1 PFDPSEIPMKTWAEY
16 ENEIFERQR
25 QMQDLEAVAQAI
37 DEFGMGGVRPV
48 SRFTHVTGL
57 GAQTTMDKAQSVMD
71 HSFDNQIV
79 PMQIPRIGSP
89 AQYSYYSNGMPSPQ
103 QIAMPTHNLLQM
115 SGSQM
120 PSDEAIAATISSIL
134 DNSDLSTIT
143 MKQVRDELS
152 RIFGVDL
159 SSRREFIQSTIQS
172 MIQSRV

>member
-1 PFDPSEIPMKTWAEY
+1 
-16 ENEIFERQR
+16 RQR

-48 SRFTHVTGL
+48 SRFTQVTGL
-57 GAQTTMDKAQSVMD
+57 GRQTAMDKAQSVMGQ
-71 HSFDNQIV
+71 SFENQTIQ
-79 PMQIPRIGSP
+79 MQMPRLGTP
-89 AQYSYYSNGMPSPQ
+89 VQYSYYSSSMPSPQ
-103 QIAMPTHNLLQM
+103 QAATSNHNLLQM

-120 PSDEAIAATISSIL
+120 PSDEAIAATISNIL